1 MKCTAPSPL
10 VRSKDKFWEPVLQ
23 VDTPKKPYLRMTRVC
38 GGVRHFFKSK
48 DM

>member
-23 VDTPKKPYLRMTRVC
+23 VDTQ
-38 GGVRHFFKSK
+38 KSRI
-48 DM
+48 